1 MYKGKSKFVGVLVNP
16 NKDELQK
23 FSKLKI
29 DYFQIYGNFSKNEVL
44 KIKKNISK
52 KIIYALQIKK
62 KEGCFLSI
70 KNI

>member
-44 KIKKNISK
+44 KIRKKYKK

-62 KEGCFLSI
+62 RGMFLSI